1 MTFIKYCP
9 NVFLIKSDTELKK
22 GDFVEV
28 ETKYGKEIECEI
40 FNLIAQKS
48 GVWFY
53 SYVRADGMNKQTY
66 AQKKAD
72 KYAEWAQKRE
82 DNSNKYYEASREGA
96 DFLVLAE
103 PIKVGHHSE
112 KRHRALYARNWAR
125 MGKSVQE
132 QEAAQ
137 QHKNKAEY
145 WESQTGKIDLSMP
158 ESVEYFEV
166 KLEQALARQQGL
178 KDGSIKRDH
187 GYSLPYA
194 SKDVKE
200 LTKKLEIAK
209 KLWSIKN
216 D

>member
-9 NVFLIKSDTELKK
+9 NVFVIKSDSELKK

-28 ETKYGKEIECEI
+28 ETKYSKKVLCEI
-40 FNLIAQKS
+40 FNLITQKK

-53 SYVRADGMNKQTY
+53 SYVRADGLNRQTY
-66 AQKKAD
+66 AQNKAD
-72 KYAEWAQKRE
+72 KYIEWAQKRE
-82 DNSNKYYEASREGA
+82 DNSNKFYQASKEGA
-96 DFLVLAE
+96 DFLSLAE
-103 PIKVGHHSE
+103 PIKIGHHSE
-112 KRHRALYARNWAR
+112 KRHKALLDRNWAR

-166 KLEQALARQQGL
+166 KLKQALVRQQGL

-194 SKDVKE
+194 SKDVKD
-200 LTKKLEIAK
+200 LTRKLEIAK
-209 KLWSIKN
+209 NLWS
-216 D
+216 